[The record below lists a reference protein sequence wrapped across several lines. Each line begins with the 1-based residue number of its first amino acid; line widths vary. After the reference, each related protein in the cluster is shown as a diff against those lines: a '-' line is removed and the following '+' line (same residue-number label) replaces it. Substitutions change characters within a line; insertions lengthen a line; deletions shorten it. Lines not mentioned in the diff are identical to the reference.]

1 MAQNAE
7 YGNSGAQ
14 ECEKQCSGQSRTE
27 KSLIK
32 RFPQIRRL
40 VENLFVYGINSQEHY
55 DIAYS
60 TFFLLWR
67 KLGLWLQKDE
77 EILSEEEIIQET
89 VADNS
94 ETGINGTS
102 IVHLED
108 DGRRFISADSR
119 EYQFNPFYNIFRM
132 KSFTDR
138 DLYLHFFIL
147 DLLNDGEKHS
157 FQEIKDFI
165 NLSDISEDTLKIKL
179 KEYTDLGIIQK
190 EKKENKFFYSIQ
202 QPPDFSEDWANAL
215 FFFSETM
222 PLGLLGYYISNNHLS
237 DIQSPFLYKHHYL
250 FPALDSQVLYC
261 LVSAMDSQKA
271 VRITIKQDPRKKEKV
286 EIRQNSGKKTDDNSE
301 TIIPA
306 KIYVSARSG
315 REYVLAYKC
324 TGKVFCFIRL
334 DHIEKAEA
342 MEKAENFSDVKA
354 KATKLEKNFWGV
366 SGNPE
371 YPKEHLEMKIRILDD
386 EEFVLRRLIR
396 ERRNG
401 TVKKENENTY
411 VYSVNATD
419 CREMIPWIRTFIGR
433 ITSLKCTQ
441 KIVIERI
448 KNCLKESC
456 EKYGVN
462 CNE

>member
-7 YGNSGAQ
+7 YGNSETQ
-14 ECEKQCSGQSRTE
+14 ECENDCGEQSRTE

-55 DIAYS
+55 DIARS
-60 TFFLLWR
+60 TFFSLWG
-67 KLGLWLQKDE
+67 KLGLWLQKGTD
-77 EILSEEEIIQET
+77 IPSEEELLRVDE
-89 VADNS
+89 
-94 ETGINGTS
+94 
-102 IVHLED
+102 
-108 DGRRFISADSR
+108 GRRFISADSR
-119 EYQFNPFYNIFRM
+119 DYDFNPFYNIFRM

-190 EKKENKFFYSIQ
+190 EKKGNKFFYSMQ

-222 PLGLLGYYISNNHLS
+222 PLGLLGYYISNNHLP

-261 LVSAMDSQKA
+261 LLSAMDSQKA
-271 VRITIKQDPRKKEKV
+271 VRITIKQDPRKKEKA
-286 EIRQNSGKKTDDNSE
+286 EISQNSGKKTYDNSE

-315 REYVLAYKC
+315 REYLLAYKC
-324 TGKVFCFIRL
+324 SGKIFCFIRL

-342 MEKAENFSDVKA
+342 LKKAENFSDVKA

-371 YPKEHLEMKIRILDD
+371 CPKEHLEMKIRILDD

-396 ERRNG
+396 GKRSG
-401 TVKKENENTY
+401 TVKKESKNIY
-411 VYSVNATD
+411 VYSANAAD
-419 CREMIPWIRTFIGR
+419 CRELVPWIRTFIGR